1 MKKTVFAAMDIGSH
15 ELAMKI
21 FEVSPQ
27 TGLKVIDHI
36 RHRLDIG
43 TESYKTGKLTYEHME
58 ELCHVLREFVK
69 IMQSYKV
76 ENYCAYGTSAIRELD
91 NTIIVLDQIEKKT
104 GIKVQCLSNS
114 EQRFLDYKSI
124 AAQGEDF
131 HKIIVNGTAILDI
144 GGGSIQLSLFDKEAL
159 VATQNIRLGVL
170 RLYEKMR
177 YIEVKPSQYLNVL
190 AELIDTQLAVFK
202 KLYLKDREIKNLIV
216 VDDYVSAVVKQ
227 VYPEVYKK
235 GFIERK
241 KYLDKVKEYQSKSTI
256 EVAKSLSMTEENVP
270 LLLISSQLIKSALEY
285 MGAECLWVPGV
296 TLCDGIGYDYA
307 EKNKWIK
314 PGHNFEEDIIACAKN
329 ISKRYQGSKRRGE
342 TLEQICLTIFDSMKK
357 VHGLGRRERL
367 MLQIASLLHDCGKYL
382 NMVSVGECS
391 YHVVMNTE
399 IIGLSHL
406 EREMVANIVKFNHE
420 DFAYYDE
427 ITRAGGIDK
436 DAYLVVAKLTAIL
449 RVANGLDKTH
459 KQKFKDVKV
468 AIHDNELWI
477 QADTAENIALEKGLF
492 WNAARFFEEVYNIK
506 PVIRQKRVL

>member
-1 MKKTVFAAMDIGSH
+1 MKKRMFAAIDVGSH

-27 TGLKVIDHI
+27 TGLKVIDHV
-36 RHRLDIG
+36 RHSLDIG
-43 TESYKTGKLTYEHME
+43 TESYKTGKLSYEHME
-58 ELCHVLREFVK
+58 ELCHVLREFTF
-69 IMQSYKV
+69 IMGSYKV
-76 ENYCAYGTSAIRELD
+76 QDYCAYGTSAIRELD

-104 GIKVQCLSNS
+104 GIKIQYLSNS

-131 HKIIVNGTAILDI
+131 YKIISSGTAILDI
-144 GGGSIQLSLFDKEAL
+144 GGGSIQLSLFDKDAL
-159 VATQNIRLGVL
+159 VATQNIRVGVL

-177 YIEVKPSQYLNVL
+177 YIDVKPSQYQAVL
-190 AELIDTQLAVFK
+190 SELIDTQLAVFK

-216 VDDYVSAVVKQ
+216 VDDYVSAVIKQ
-227 VYPEVYKK
+227 AYPEVYKK
-235 GFIERK
+235 GYIERK
-241 KYLDKVKEYQSKSTI
+241 KFLENVKLFQNKNNI
-256 EVAKSLSMTEENVP
+256 EVSKQLNMSEENVP
-270 LLLISSQLIKSALEY
+270 LLHISSQLIKSTLEI
-285 MGAECLWVPGV
+285 MGAECLWIPGV

-314 PGHNFEEDIIACAKN
+314 PIHDFEEDIIACAKN

-342 TLEQICLTIFDSMKK
+342 TLEKICLTIFDSMKK
-357 VHGLGRRERL
+357 IHGLGKRERL
-367 MLQIASLLHDCGKYL
+367 LLQIATLLHDCGKYV

-391 YHVVMNTE
+391 YHIVMNTE

-406 EREMVANIVKFNHE
+406 EREMVANIVKYNHE

-427 ITRAGGIDK
+427 IAKDGGIDK

-459 KQKFKDVKV
+459 KQKFKDVKTTV
-468 AIHDNELWI
+468 HESELWI
-477 QADTAENIALEKGLF
+477 QVDTAENIALEKGLF

-506 PVIRQKRVL
+506 PVIRQKRSV

>member
-131 HKIIVNGTAILDI
+131 HKIIENGTAILDI

-256 EVAKSLSMTEENVP
+256 EVAKSLSMAAENVP

-342 TLEQICLTIFDSMKK
+342 TLEQICLTVFDSMKK
-357 VHGLGRRERL
+357 VHGLGKRERL
-367 MLQIASLLHDCGKYL
+367 LLQIASLLHDCGKYL

-436 DAYLVVAKLTAIL
+436 EAYLVVAKLTAIL

-506 PVIRQKRVL
+506 PVIKQKRIL

>member
-1 MKKTVFAAMDIGSH
+1 MKKKTFAAIDVGSH

-27 TGLKVIDHI
+27 TGLKVIDHV
-36 RHRLDIG
+36 RHSLDIG
-43 TESYKTGKLTYEHME
+43 TESYKTGKLSYEHME
-58 ELCHVLREFVK
+58 ELCHVLREFTLV
-69 IMQSYKV
+69 MRSYKV
-76 ENYCAYGTSAIRELD
+76 EDYCAYGTSAIRELD

-104 GIKVQCLSNS
+104 GIKVQYLSNS

-131 HKIIVNGTAILDI
+131 YKIISSGTAILDI
-144 GGGSIQLSLFDKEAL
+144 GGGSIQVSLFDKDAL

-177 YIEVKPSQYLNVL
+177 YIDVKPSQYQTVL

-216 VDDYVSAVVKQ
+216 VDDYVSAVVRQ
-227 VYPEVYKK
+227 IYPEIYKK
-235 GFIERK
+235 GYIERK
-241 KYLDKVKEYQSKSTI
+241 KFLENVKLFQNKNDM
-256 EVAKSLSMTEENVP
+256 EVAGQLNMAEENVP
-270 LLLISSQLIKSALEY
+270 LLHISSQLIKSTLEF
-285 MGAECLWVPGV
+285 MGADCLWVPGV

-307 EKNKWIK
+307 ERNKWIK
-314 PGHNFEEDIIACAKN
+314 PTHDFEEDIIACAKN

-342 TLEQICLTIFDSMKK
+342 TLEKICLTVFDSMKK
-357 VHGLGRRERL
+357 IHGLGKRERL
-367 MLQIASLLHDCGKYL
+367 LLQIATLLHDCGKYV

-391 YHVVMNTE
+391 YHIVMNTE

-406 EREMVANIVKFNHE
+406 EREMVANIVKYNHE

-427 ITRAGGIDK
+427 ITKDGGIDK

-459 KQKFKDVKV
+459 KQKFKDVKTT
-468 AIHDNELWI
+468 IHENELWI
-477 QADTAENIALEKGLF
+477 QVDTAENIALEKGLF

-506 PVIRQKRVL
+506 PVIRQKRTV

>member
-1 MKKTVFAAMDIGSH
+1 MKKKTFAAIDVGSH

-27 TGLKVIDHI
+27 TGLKVIDHL
-36 RHRLDIG
+36 RHSLDLG
-43 TESYKTGKLTYEHME
+43 TESYKTGKLSYEHME
-58 ELCHVLREFVK
+58 ELCHVLREFMVV
-69 IMQSYKV
+69 MRSYKV
-76 ENYCAYGTSAIRELD
+76 EDYCAYGTSAIRELD

-104 GIKVQCLSNS
+104 GIKVQYLSNS

-124 AAQGEDF
+124 AAQGEEF
-131 HKIIVNGTAILDI
+131 YKIISSGTAILDI
-144 GGGSIQLSLFDKEAL
+144 GGGSIQVSLFDKDAL

-177 YIEVKPSQYLNVL
+177 YIDVKPSQYQTVL
-190 AELIDTQLAVFK
+190 SELIDTQLAVFK

-235 GFIERK
+235 GYIERK
-241 KYLDKVKEYQSKSTI
+241 KFLENVKVFQSKN
-256 EVAKSLSMTEENVP
+256 SMEAARQLNMAEENVP
-270 LLLISSQLIKSALEY
+270 LLNISSQLIKSTLEF
-285 MGAECLWVPGV
+285 MGADCLWVPGI

-314 PGHNFEEDIIACAKN
+314 PTHDFEEDIIACAKN

-342 TLEQICLTIFDSMKK
+342 TLEKICLTVFDSMKK
-357 VHGLGRRERL
+357 VHGLGKRERL
-367 MLQIASLLHDCGKYL
+367 LLQIATLLHDCGKYV

-391 YHVVMNTE
+391 YHIVMNTE

-406 EREMVANIVKFNHE
+406 EREMVANIVKYNHE

-427 ITRAGGIDK
+427 IAKDGGIDK

-459 KQKFKDVKV
+459 KQKFKDVKTS
-468 AIHDNELWI
+468 IHEDELWI
-477 QADTAENIALEKGLF
+477 QVDTAENIALEKGLF

-506 PVIRQKRVL
+506 PVIRQKRTV

>member
-1 MKKTVFAAMDIGSH
+1 MKKKTFAAIDVGSH

-27 TGLKVIDHI
+27 TGLKVIDHV
-36 RHRLDIG
+36 RHSLDIG
-43 TESYKTGKLTYEHME
+43 TESYKTGKLSYEHME
-58 ELCHVLREFVK
+58 ELCHVLREFTLV
-69 IMQSYKV
+69 MRSYKV
-76 ENYCAYGTSAIRELD
+76 EDYCAYGTSAIRELD

-104 GIKVQCLSNS
+104 GIKVKYLINS

-131 HKIIVNGTAILDI
+131 YKIISSGTAILDI
-144 GGGSIQLSLFDKEAL
+144 GGGSIQVSLFDKDAL

-177 YIEVKPSQYLNVL
+177 YIDVKPSQYQTVL

-235 GFIERK
+235 GYIERK
-241 KYLDKVKEYQSKSTI
+241 KFLENVKLFQNKNDM
-256 EVAKSLSMTEENVP
+256 EVAGQLNMAEENVP
-270 LLLISSQLIKSALEY
+270 LLHISSQLIKSTLEF
-285 MGAECLWVPGV
+285 MGADCLWVPGV

-307 EKNKWIK
+307 ERNKWIK
-314 PGHNFEEDIIACAKN
+314 PTHDFEEDIIACAKN

-342 TLEQICLTIFDSMKK
+342 TLEKICLTVFDSMKK
-357 VHGLGRRERL
+357 IHGLGKRERL
-367 MLQIASLLHDCGKYL
+367 LLQIATLLHDCGKYV

-391 YHVVMNTE
+391 YHIVMNTE

-406 EREMVANIVKFNHE
+406 EREMVANIVKYNHE

-427 ITRAGGIDK
+427 IAKDGGIDK

-459 KQKFKDVKV
+459 KQKFKDIKTT
-468 AIHDNELWI
+468 IHENELWI
-477 QADTAENIALEKGLF
+477 QVDTAENIALEKGLF

-506 PVIRQKRVL
+506 PVIRQKRTV

>member
-1 MKKTVFAAMDIGSH
+1 MKKKTFAAIDVGSH

-27 TGLKVIDHI
+27 TGLKVIDHV
-36 RHRLDIG
+36 RHSLDIG
-43 TESYKTGKLTYEHME
+43 TESYKTGKLSYEHME
-58 ELCHVLREFVK
+58 ELCHVLREFTLV
-69 IMQSYKV
+69 MRSYKV
-76 ENYCAYGTSAIRELD
+76 EDYCAYGTSAIRELD

-104 GIKVQCLSNS
+104 GIKVQYLSNS

-131 HKIIVNGTAILDI
+131 YKIISSGTAILDI
-144 GGGSIQLSLFDKEAL
+144 GGGSIQVSLFDKDAL

-177 YIEVKPSQYLNVL
+177 YIDVKPSQYQTVL

-235 GFIERK
+235 GYIERK
-241 KYLDKVKEYQSKSTI
+241 KFLENVKLFQNKNNM
-256 EVAKSLSMTEENVP
+256 EVAGQLNMAEENVP
-270 LLLISSQLIKSALEY
+270 LLHISSQLIKSTLEF
-285 MGAECLWVPGV
+285 MGADCLWVPGV

-307 EKNKWIK
+307 ERNKWIK
-314 PGHNFEEDIIACAKN
+314 PTHDFEEDIIACAKN

-342 TLEQICLTIFDSMKK
+342 TLEKICLTVFDSMKK
-357 VHGLGRRERL
+357 IHGLGKRERL
-367 MLQIASLLHDCGKYL
+367 LLQIATLLHDCGKYV

-391 YHVVMNTE
+391 YHIVMNTE

-406 EREMVANIVKFNHE
+406 EREMVANIVKYNHE

-427 ITRAGGIDK
+427 IAKDGGIDK

-459 KQKFKDVKV
+459 KQKFKDVKTTV
-468 AIHDNELWI
+468 HENELWI
-477 QADTAENIALEKGLF
+477 QVDTAENIALEKGLF

-506 PVIRQKRVL
+506 PVIRQKRTV

>member
-1 MKKTVFAAMDIGSH
+1 MKKKTFAAIDVGSH

-27 TGLKVIDHI
+27 TGLKVIDHV
-36 RHRLDIG
+36 RHSLDIG
-43 TESYKTGKLTYEHME
+43 TESYKTGKLSYEHME
-58 ELCHVLREFVK
+58 ELCHVLREFTLV
-69 IMQSYKV
+69 MRSYKV
-76 ENYCAYGTSAIRELD
+76 EDYCAYGTSAIRELD

-104 GIKVQCLSNS
+104 GIKVQYLSNS

-131 HKIIVNGTAILDI
+131 YKIISSGTAILDI
-144 GGGSIQLSLFDKEAL
+144 GGGSIQVSLFDKDAL

-177 YIEVKPSQYLNVL
+177 YIDVKPSQYQTVL

-235 GFIERK
+235 GYIERK
-241 KYLDKVKEYQSKSTI
+241 KFLENVKLFQNKNDM
-256 EVAKSLSMTEENVP
+256 EVAGQLNMAEENVP
-270 LLLISSQLIKSALEY
+270 LLHISSQLIKSTLEF
-285 MGAECLWVPGV
+285 MGADCLWVPGV

-307 EKNKWIK
+307 ERNKWIK
-314 PGHNFEEDIIACAKN
+314 PTHDFEEDIIACAKN

-342 TLEQICLTIFDSMKK
+342 TLEKICLTVFDSMKK
-357 VHGLGRRERL
+357 IHGLGKRERL
-367 MLQIASLLHDCGKYL
+367 LLQIATLLHDCGKYV

-391 YHVVMNTE
+391 YHIVMNTE

-406 EREMVANIVKFNHE
+406 EREMVANIVKYNHE

-427 ITRAGGIDK
+427 IAKDGGIDK

-459 KQKFKDVKV
+459 KQKFKDIKTT
-468 AIHDNELWI
+468 IHENELWI
-477 QADTAENIALEKGLF
+477 QVDTAENIALEKGLF

-506 PVIRQKRVL
+506 PVIRQKRTV

>member
-1 MKKTVFAAMDIGSH
+1 MKKKTFAAIDVGSH

-21 FEVSPQ
+21 VEVSPQ
-27 TGLKVIDHI
+27 SGLKVIDHV
-36 RHRLDIG
+36 RYGLDIG
-43 TESYKTGKLTYEHME
+43 TESYKTGKLSYEHME

-69 IMQSYKV
+69 MMQSYKV
-76 ENYCAYGTSAIRELD
+76 EDYKAYGTSAIRELD

-104 GIKVQCLSNS
+104 GIRVNCLSNS

-124 AAQGEDF
+124 AAQGEEF
-131 HKIIVNGTAILDI
+131 HKIIENGTAILDI
-144 GGGSIQLSLFDKEAL
+144 GGGSIQLSLFDKESL

-177 YIEVKPSQYLNVL
+177 YIEVKPSQYQSVL

-216 VDDYVSAVVKQ
+216 VDDYVSAVIKQ
-227 VYPEVYKK
+227 VYPEIDKK
-235 GFIERK
+235 GFVEKK
-241 KYLDKVKEYQSKSTI
+241 KYLDKMKELQAKNRI
-256 EVAKSLSMTEENVP
+256 EVSKILRMSEENVP
-270 LLLISSQLIKSALEY
+270 LLRISSQLIKSSLECL
-285 MGAECLWVPGV
+285 GADYLWVPGV
-296 TLCDGIGYDYA
+296 TLCDGIAYDYA
-307 EKNKWIK
+307 ESNKWIK
-314 PGHNFEEDIIACAKN
+314 PIHNFEDDIIACAKN

-342 TLEQICLTIFDSMKK
+342 TLEQICLTIFDSMRKL
-357 VHGLGRRERL
+357 HGLGKRERL
-367 MLQIASLLHDCGKYL
+367 LLQIATLLHDCGKYL

-406 EREMVANIVKFNHE
+406 EREIVANIVKFNHE

-427 ITRAGGIDK
+427 ITKAGGIDK

-459 KQKFKDVKV
+459 KQKFKNVKTAV
-468 AIHDNELWI
+468 HENELWI
-477 QADTAENIALEKGLF
+477 QVDTAENIALEKGLF

-506 PVIRQKRVL
+506 PVIKQKRSI